1 MSNLEGG
8 CRGPQI
14 LAAGLRMRFGSGP
27 AAVCALDGIDL
38 HIRGGQFVCVLGP
51 SGSGKST
58 LLHLLAGLRRPT
70 EGSVRVGDIDVHALT
85 LDQAAVWRRRNV
97 GLVHQFFN
105 LLPTLSV
112 VQNVATPLLLDGWR
126 LRHVTD
132 RVDAL
137 LDRLG
142 MLHRKSHPLDQLSG
156 GELQRVA
163 IARALIAEP
172 GLLLGDEPT
181 GNLDSRNGGE
191 VLGLFREMAAER
203 GTTTI
208 LMTHDVSATSYA
220 DRVITLRDGRIEL
233 DSGEARSEA
242 RSEARGS

>member
-1 MSNLEGG
+1 MGELQRRRG
-8 CRGPQI
+8 RGPAI
-14 LAAGLRMRFGSGP
+14 AVDGLRVTYGLGE
-27 AAVCALDGIDL
+27 AVVRALDGIDL
-38 HIRGGQFVCVLGP
+38 CIPGGQFVCVLGP

-58 LLHLLAGLRRPT
+58 LLHALAGLRRPT
-70 EGSVRVGDIDVHALT
+70 EGSVRVGETDVHSLT

-112 VQNVATPLLLDGWR
+112 VQNVATPLLLDGYR
-126 LRHVTD
+126 LRHLRD

-142 MLHRKSHPLDQLSG
+142 ILHRKGHALDQLSG

-163 IARALIAEP
+163 IARALVAEP

-181 GNLDSRNGGE
+181 GNLDSRTGGE
-191 VLGLFREMAAER
+191 VLALFREVASER
-203 GTTTI
+203 GTTTL
-208 LMTHDVSATSYA
+208 LMTHDLNATSYA
-220 DRVITLRDGRIEL
+220 DRVIRLRDGLIEE
-233 DSGEARSEA
+233 DSRPRVEALRS
-242 RSEARGS
+242 